1 MSAQRSSGISSA
13 MSPVINV
20 MRRELSGYFST
31 PVAWVFIV
39 IFLVMSGVFTFYIGS
54 FYERGMADLAP
65 FFQFHP
71 WLYLFLVPAMAMR
84 LWAEERRSGTIELL
98 LTLPLTTGQA
108 VLGKFLAAWLFL
120 GLALVLT
127 FPVWLTVNYLGN
139 PDNGI
144 IVAGYIG
151 SWLMAGGFLA
161 IGSCMSA
168 VTRNQ
173 VVAFILSVVVCF
185 GFLLSGLPMVMNVF
199 TDWAPQALL
208 DVIADFSFLAHF
220 AAISKGVIDLRD
232 LVYFTLVITFW
243 LLANTIVLEIK
254 KAD

>member
-1 MSAQRSSGISSA
+1 MKAA
-13 MSPVINV
+13 INV

-39 IFLVMSGVFTFYIGS
+39 IFLVMSGVFTFYMGN
-54 FYERGMADLAP
+54 FYERGSSDLDP

-71 WLYLFLVPAMAMR
+71 WLYLFLVPAISMR

-98 LTLPLTTGQA
+98 LTLPLSTWQA
-108 VLGKFLAAWLFL
+108 VLGKFLAAWLFV
-120 GLALVLT
+120 GLALLLT
-127 FPVWLTVNYLGN
+127 FPVWITVNYLGN
-139 PDNGI
+139 PDNGVI
-144 IVAGYIG
+144 LAGYIG

-168 VTRNQ
+168 LTRNQ

-185 GFLLSGLPMVMNVF
+185 VFLLSGLPMV
-199 TDWAPQALL
+199 TDLFSAWAPQALM

-220 AAISKGVIDLRD
+220 STISRGVIDLRD
-232 LVYFTLVITFW
+232 LIYFGLVTGFW
-243 LLANTIVLEIK
+243 LLANTVVLELR